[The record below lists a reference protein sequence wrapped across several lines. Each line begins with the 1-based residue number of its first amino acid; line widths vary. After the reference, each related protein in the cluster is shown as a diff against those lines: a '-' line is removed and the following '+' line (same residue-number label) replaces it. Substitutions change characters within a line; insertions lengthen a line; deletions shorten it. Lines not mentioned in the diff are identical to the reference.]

1 MEERKETAVRVRTE
15 RRMRGEWRNQK
26 GRRERDEIDER
37 RKRRRMRKV
46 ERMRAKRLWRT
57 RGETMEMN
65 IKKEV
70 RSRQKRGEI

>member
-1 MEERKETAVRVRTE
+1 MEEREKTAVRVRTE
-15 RRMRGEWRNQK
+15 RSMRGEWRNQK
-26 GRRERDEIDER
+26 GRRERDEIDEG

-57 RGETMEMN
+57 REETMEMN

>member
-57 RGETMEMN
+57 REETMEMN